1 MYNYTMKI
9 RLIGPR
15 NTLGIGIHFSKF
27 VDTIKCISGTGDIVE
42 EIDST
47 NQDAMLE
54 AAGRSQPDDV
64 NICFV
69 SINLQPYFKGTN
81 IQWIVFESTR
91 VPEIVM
97 NTMLVS
103 DLVWVPSEWGR
114 QTLIANG
121 MSSDQVDVV
130 PEGVSTDL
138 YHPYFVRPANS
149 VTRFLTL
156 GKFEERKS
164 HMETVLAWA
173 SAFGNDPDVEL
184 VIKTDHFVNVDSKKQ
199 SLDNFLSQLGLHN
212 VRAIW
217 DKADSE
223 SIVELYR
230 SADVFV
236 LPSKGEGWGLP
247 IIEAAATGLPIITTF
262 YSGQQQYLQHIQSS
276 VLSVDYKLGGITC
289 PEFQHFYPTKD
300 GNFGSWAK
308 PAVESIAHALKT
320 ARKNCVALKQQ
331 AVNNAEIIRAEFSW
345 ARCADRALK
354 TLQNRGLLS

>member
-1 MYNYTMKI
+1 MKI

-15 NTLGIGIHFSKF
+15 NTLGIGVHFSNF
-27 VDTIKCISGTGDIVE
+27 ADAIKQLKGLGDIVE
-42 EIDST
+42 EIDSS
-47 NQDAMLE
+47 NQQDML
-54 AAGRSQPDDV
+54 AAASRSQPNDV

-130 PEGVSTDL
+130 PEGVSTEM
-138 YHPYFVRPANS
+138 YHPYFVRPPNT

-164 HMETVLAWA
+164 QMETVIAWA
-173 SAFGNDPDVEL
+173 GAFGNDPGVEL
-184 VIKTDHFVNVDSKKQ
+184 VIKTDHFINVDSKKQ
-199 SLDNFLSQLGLHN
+199 SLNNFLAQLGLNN
-212 VRAIW
+212 VRPIW

-223 SIVELYR
+223 SIIELYR

-247 IIEAAATGLPIITTF
+247 VIEAAATGLPIITTF
-262 YSGQQQYLQHIQSS
+262 YSGQQQYLQRIQSS
-276 VLSVDYKLGGITC
+276 VLSVDYKLGPITC
-289 PEFQHFYPTKD
+289 PEFQHFYPTQD
-300 GNFGSWAK
+300 GNFGSWAV
-308 PAVESIAHALKT
+308 PTLESIVWALQT

-331 AVNNAEIIRAEFSW
+331 AIDNAEIIRAEFNW
-345 ARCADRALK
+345 ARCADRVLK

>member
-1 MYNYTMKI
+1 MKI

-15 NTLGIGIHFSKF
+15 NTLGVGVHFSNFADAIKQLWGLT
-27 VDTIKCISGTGDIVE
+27 DTVE
-42 EIDST
+42 EINSSD
-47 NQDAMLE
+47 QQAML
-54 AAGRSQPDDV
+54 AAADRSQPGDV

-114 QTLIANG
+114 QTLIANS

-130 PEGVSTDL
+130 PEGVSADL
-138 YHPYFVRPANS
+138 YHPYFARRDDS

-164 HMETVLAWA
+164 QMETVLAWS
-173 SAFGNDPDVEL
+173 SAFGNDPGVEL
-184 VIKTDHFVNVDSKKQ
+184 VIKTDHFVNVENKTQ
-199 SLDNFLSQLGLHN
+199 SLNNFLAQLGLDN
-212 VRAIW
+212 VRPIW
-217 DKADSE
+217 GKADSE
-223 SIVELYR
+223 SIIDLYR
-230 SADVFV
+230 SSDVFV

-247 IIEAAATGLPIITTF
+247 MIEAAATGLPIITTL

-276 VLSVDYKLGGITC
+276 VLSVDYRLGPITC
-289 PEFQHFYPTKD
+289 AEFQHFYPTKD
-300 GNFGSWAK
+300 GNFGQWAV
-308 PAVESIAHALKT
+308 PTVEGIARVLQT

-331 AVNNAEIIRAEFSW
+331 AVDNSEIIRAEFNW

-354 TLQNRGLLS
+354 TLQTRGLLS

>member
-1 MYNYTMKI
+1 MKI

-15 NTLGIGIHFSKF
+15 NTLGIGVHFSNF
-27 VDTIKCISGTGDIVE
+27 VDAIKQLWGLGNMVE
-42 EIDST
+42 EVNSSDQ
-47 NQDAMLE
+47 QDMLA

-138 YHPYFVRPANS
+138 YHPYFARPADS

-164 HMETVLAWA
+164 QMETILAWA

-184 VIKTDHFVNVDSKKQ
+184 VIKTDHFVNVDNKKQ
-199 SLDNFLSQLGLHN
+199 SLNNFLAQLGLDN
-212 VRAIW
+212 VRPVW
-217 DKADSE
+217 DKTDSQ
-223 SIVELYR
+223 SIVDLYR

-247 IIEAAATGLPIITTF
+247 VIEAAASGLPIITTY

-276 VLSVDYKLGGITC
+276 VLAVDYKLGPITC

-300 GNFGSWAK
+300 GNFGSWAV
-308 PAVESIAHALKT
+308 PTVDSIARALQT

-331 AVNNAEIIRAEFSW
+331 AVDNAEIIRAEFSW
-345 ARCADRALK
+345 PRCADRALK
-354 TLQNRGLLS
+354 TLQSRGLLS